1 MTKLLKQEKEI
12 VVPGEELA
20 EGIDFLP
27 SSGTYRDQ
35 DKIISSKLGMVS
47 VNKNILKVIPLTG
60 RYIPKLDDVVIGK
73 VIEIG
78 FYGWSI
84 DIGSAY
90 PATLSIRE
98 ATEFIDKGED
108 LTKYYDYG
116 DMVAAKVVKVTRYN
130 SIDITTK
137 GPGLKKLS
145 GGKII
150 EVTPSKVPR
159 MIGKQG
165 SMISMIKESSGCNL
179 LVGQNGRVWVKG
191 PSLEKENIVT
201 DIIMKIEQESHVDGL
216 TDKIKKSLES
226 KNGNLW

>member
-1 MTKLLKQEKEI
+1 MTKLLINEREI

-20 EGIDFLP
+20 EGMDFLP
-27 SSGTYRDQ
+27 SHGTYRDK
-35 DKIISSKLGMVS
+35 DKIVSSKLGVVS
-47 VNKNILKVIPLTG
+47 VNKTIIKVIPLTG
-60 RYIPKLDDVVIGK
+60 RYMPKIDDIVIGR

-78 FYGWSI
+78 FYGWSV

-90 PATLSIRE
+90 PATLSIRD
-98 ATEFIDKGED
+98 ATEFIDKGEN

-116 DMVAAKVVKVTRYN
+116 DILAAQVIRTTRYN

-145 GGKII
+145 GGKVI

-165 SMISMIKESSGCNL
+165 SMISMIKDATGCNIL
-179 LVGQNGRVWVKG
+179 IGQNGRVWIKG
-191 PSLEKENIVT
+191 TNLENENLVT
-201 DIIMKIEQESHVDGL
+201 KTIMKIEEESHIDGL
-216 TDKIKKSLES
+216 TDKIKKLLES
-226 KNGNLW
+226 KK